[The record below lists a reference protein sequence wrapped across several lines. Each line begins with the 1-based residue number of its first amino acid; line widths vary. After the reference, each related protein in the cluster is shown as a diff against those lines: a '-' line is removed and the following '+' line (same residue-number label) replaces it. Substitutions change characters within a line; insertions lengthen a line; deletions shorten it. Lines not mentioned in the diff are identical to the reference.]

1 MTIYIDPP
9 AWPAHGTL
17 FSHLISDVS
26 LDELHAAAERA
37 GISPRAFDRD
47 HYDVPAHRHDA
58 LVAHGAVPVPGS
70 QLVRLLARSG
80 LRVRSIE
87 RPEKVR
93 GRLAL
98 AWERLLPAAPDLG
111 EELLDRW
118 AEPHRHYHSPTH
130 LAAVLAA
137 VARLQRAGELDAA
150 PDGDAAA
157 RTVRL
162 AVWFH
167 DAVYEGAG
175 AAGEDEEASAVL
187 AEERLAPLLDA
198 AEVAEVARLVR
209 LTASHDPEDG
219 DVAGAVLV
227 DADLEVLGRVP
238 TAYARYAEQ
247 VRRDVDHVSDDAFRR
262 GRAAVLH
269 RLLDRPRLYRTAS
282 GRELWE
288 ESARRNLRE
297 ELQRLEG

>member
-26 LDELHAAAERA
+26 LDELHAFAEPA

-47 HYDVPAHRHDA
+47 HYDVPAHLHDA
-58 LVAHGAVPVPGS
+58 LVARGAVPVPGS
-70 QLVRLLARSG
+70 QLVRILARSG

-93 GRLAL
+93 GRLAG
-98 AWERLLPAAPDLG
+98 AWERLLPGAPELG

-137 VARLQRAGELDAA
+137 VARLERAGELAA
-150 PDGDAAA
+150 ADGDAAL
-157 RTVRL
+157 RRVRL
-162 AVWFH
+162 AAWFH
-167 DAVYEGAG
+167 DAFYEGAG
-175 AAGEDEEASAVL
+175 GPGADEEASAAL

-198 AEVAEVARLVR
+198 EEVAEVARLVR
-209 LTASHDPEDG
+209 LTASHDPTDD
-219 DVAGAVLV
+219 DVAGAMLV
-227 DADLEVLGRVP
+227 DADLEVLGRAP

-247 VRRDVDHVSDDAFRR
+247 VRRDFAHVAEADFRR
-262 GRAAVLH
+262 GRAAVL
-269 RLLDRPRLYRTAS
+269 RGLLDRPRLYRTAG

-288 ESARRNLRE
+288 EPARRNLRE
-297 ELQRLEG
+297 ELDRLEG

>member
-17 FSHLISDVS
+17 FSHLISDAS

-37 GISPRAFDRD
+37 GISARAFDRD
-47 HYDVPAHRHDA
+47 HYDVPAHRHDE
-58 LVAHGAVPVPGS
+58 LVAAGAVPVPGS
-70 QLVRLLARSG
+70 QLVRILAHSG

-98 AWERLLPAAPDLG
+98 AWNRLLPAAPELG
-111 EELLDRW
+111 EELLERW
-118 AEPHRHYHSPTH
+118 AEPHRHYHSPAH

-137 VARLQRAGELDAA
+137 VARLERAGELDAVPA
-150 PDGDAAA
+150 GHAGRA
-157 RTVRL
+157 VRL
-162 AVWFH
+162 AAWFH

-175 AAGEDEEASAVL
+175 AAGDDEEASAVL

-209 LTASHDPEDG
+209 LTASHDPDDG

-227 DADLEVLGRVP
+227 DADLEVLGRAP

-247 VRRDVDHVSDDAFRR
+247 VRRDFAHVSDDAFRR
-262 GRAAVLH
+262 GRAAVLR
-269 RLLDRPRLYRTAS
+269 RLLDQPRLYRTAS

-288 ESARRNLRE
+288 DAARRNLRE
-297 ELQRLEG
+297 ELRRLEG

>member
-9 AWPAHGTL
+9 SWPAHGTL

-37 GISPRAFDRD
+37 GISARAFDRD
-47 HYDVPAHRHDA
+47 HYDVPAHRHDE
-58 LVAHGAVPVPGS
+58 LVAGGAVPVPGS
-70 QLVRLLARSG
+70 QLVRILAHSG

-98 AWERLLPAAPDLG
+98 AWDRLLPAAPELG
-111 EELLDRW
+111 EELLERW

-130 LAAVLAA
+130 LASVLAA
-137 VARLQRAGELDAA
+137 VARLERAGELAGPA
-150 PDGDAAA
+150 GDAA

-162 AVWFH
+162 ASWFH
-167 DAVYEGAG
+167 DAVYAGAG
-175 AAGEDEEASAVL
+175 AAGDDEEASAVL
-187 AEERLAPLLDA
+187 AEERLAPLLEA

-209 LTASHDPEDG
+209 LTASHDPDDG

-227 DADLEVLGRVP
+227 DADLEVLGRAP

-247 VRRDVDHVSDDAFRR
+247 VRRDFSHVPDDAFRR
-262 GRAAVLH
+262 GRAAVLR
-269 RLLDRPRLYRTAS
+269 RLLDRPRLYRTTS

-288 ESARRNLRE
+288 DAARRNLRE
-297 ELQRLEG
+297 ELCRLEG

>member
-26 LDELHAAAERA
+26 LDELHAFAEPA

-47 HYDVPAHRHDA
+47 HYDVPAHLHET
-58 LVAHGAVPVPGS
+58 LVARGAVPVPGS
-70 QLVRLLARSG
+70 QLVRILAHSG

-93 GRLAL
+93 SRLAVAWGRLM
-98 AWERLLPAAPDLG
+98 PGAPELG

-130 LAAVLAA
+130 LAAVLSA
-137 VARLQRAGELDAA
+137 VARLERAGEFDAA
-150 PDGDAAA
+150 DDGAL
-157 RTVRL
+157 RRVRL
-162 AVWFH
+162 AAWFH

-175 AAGEDEEASAVL
+175 GPGADEEASAVL

-198 AEVAEVARLVR
+198 AEIAEVARLVR
-209 LTASHDPEDG
+209 LTASHDPTDD
-219 DVAGAVLV
+219 DVAGRMLV
-227 DADLEVLGRVP
+227 DADLEVLGRAP

-247 VRRDVDHVSDDAFRR
+247 VRRDFAHVAGSDFRR
-262 GRAAVLH
+262 GRARVL
-269 RLLDRPRLYRTAS
+269 RGLLDRPQIYRTAS

-288 ESARRNLRE
+288 EPARRNLRE
-297 ELQRLEG
+297 ELDRLGG